1 MTGITVPDKLYFKIG
16 EVAKLI
22 GVEPY
27 VLRYWETEFP
37 QIAPIKSQSGQRL
50 YRRDDVE
57 TIIHIRELLYGQ
69 KFTIDGARNSL
80 TKKKISRKEIA
91 KQQQMPLGL
100 DDLMITGRDPSSS
113 PGRDFAADHIFLEI
127 QDIINEMNTAL
138 RS

>member
-37 QIAPIKSQSGQRL
+37 QITPVKSQSGQRL

-80 TKKKISRKEIA
+80 SRKKISRREFA
-91 KQQQMPLGL
+91 KQQQMPLAL
-100 DDLMITGRDPSSS
+100 DDLMTTGSAPESVNPRPI
-113 PGRDFAADHIFLEI
+113 ADDIRFKI
-127 QDIINEMNTAL
+127 QNIIDEMKVAI

>member
-37 QIAPIKSQSGQRL
+37 QITPIKSKSGQRL

-57 TIIHIRELLYGQ
+57 TIIHIRELLYDQ

-80 TKKKISRKEIA
+80 SKKTVSKKEFA
-91 KQQQMPLGL
+91 RQQQMPLAL
-100 DDLMITGRDPSSS
+100 DDLMTTGSAPESTNPRSITEDIR
-113 PGRDFAADHIFLEI
+113 FKI
-127 QDIINEMNTAL
+127 QNIIDEMNVAI